1 MIRGLYTA
9 AAGMVTQQRRHDTAT
24 QNIANLN
31 TTGYKQVDSVSHA
44 FPDVLVT
51 AMQGGTSKSI
61 GRLNTGVF
69 AEQSVS
75 QYLQGDLIE
84 SGKTVDFALS
94 ADLQLTDPETGAP
107 MIFDG
112 SGKHIGTTG
121 EVTYKPQAFFTVQD
135 NDGNV
140 LYTRNGKFSV
150 SPTGEVLSSAGYKVL
165 DSNGKPL
172 NLNNFGNGLKVS
184 EDGLMVDGQGFLI
197 DNNTGQRSTARL
209 GVSVVTRPMELV
221 RDGNGV
227 FHAENPEAAAV
238 RYAADG
244 DNLQVRQ
251 GYLENSNVDATQVT
265 VDLNAAYRAYEA
277 NQKVVQFYDS
287 SLQKAV
293 NDVGKI

>member
-1 MIRGLYTA
+1 MLRGLYTA

-44 FPDVLVT
+44 FPDVLIA
-51 AMQGGTSKSI
+51 AMQDGTRKTI

-84 SGKTVDFALS
+84 SGKSVDFALS
-94 ADLQLTDPETGAP
+94 TDLQLTDPATNEP

-112 SGKHIGTTG
+112 SGKHISAEGV
-121 EVTYKPQAFFTVQD
+121 VTYKPQAFFTVQD
-135 NDGNV
+135 NDGNN

-150 SPTGEVLSSAGYKVL
+150 SPTGEVLSVGGFKVL
-165 DSNGKPL
+165 D
-172 NLNNFGNGLKVS
+172 GNGNPLVLNGP
-184 EDGLMVDGQGFLI
+184 EDSLAVDGQGYLI
-197 DNNTGQRSTARL
+197 DNNTGQRSPNRI
-209 GVSVVTRPMELV
+209 GISIVTKPMDLI

-227 FHAENPEAAAV
+227 FHVEDPEAAEIRFAN
-238 RYAADG
+238 ATDIM
-244 DNLQVRQ
+244 QVRQ
-251 GYLENSNVDATQVT
+251 GYLENSNVDATMVT

-277 NQKVVQFYDS
+277 NQKVVQYYDS

-293 NDVGKI
+293 NEVGRV

>member
-44 FPDVLVT
+44 FPDVLIS
-51 AMQGGTSKSI
+51 AMQGGVTKTI

-69 AEQSVS
+69 AEQSIS
-75 QYLQGDLIE
+75 QFLQGDLIE

-94 ADLQLTDPETGAP
+94 ADLQVNDPATGEA
-107 MIFDG
+107 MLFDG
-112 SGKHIGTTG
+112 SGKHVSAEG
-121 EVTYKPQAFFTVQD
+121 EVTYKPQVFFTVQD
-135 NDGNV
+135 NDGNN

-150 SPTGEVLSSAGYKVL
+150 SPTGEVLSSGGYKVL
-165 DSNGKPL
+165 G
-172 NLNNFGNGLKVS
+172 GNGNPLVLNTS
-184 EDGLMVDGQGFLI
+184 EDNLKVDGQGYLI
-197 DNNTGQRSTARL
+197 DNNTGLRSNTRL
-209 GVSVVTRPMELV
+209 GISIVTKPMELV

-227 FHAENPEAAAV
+227 FHADDSADAGV
-238 RYAADG
+238 RFADAT
-244 DNLQVRQ
+244 DNMQVRQ

-287 SLQKAV
+287 SLQKAATE
-293 NDVGKI
+293 VGRV

>member
-1 MIRGLYTA
+1 
-9 AAGMVTQQRRHDTAT
+9 MVTQQRRHDTAT

-44 FPDVLVT
+44 FPDVLIN
-51 AMQGGTSKSI
+51 AMQHGASKAI

-84 SGKTVDFALS
+84 SGKSIDFALS
-94 ADLQLTDPETGAP
+94 ADLQIIDPATNNP

-112 SGKHIGTTG
+112 SGKHISAEG

-135 NDGNV
+135 NDGNN
-140 LYTRNGKFSV
+140 LYTRNGKFTV
-150 SPTGEVLSSAGYKVL
+150 SATGEVLSAGGFKVL
-165 DSNGKPL
+165 DGNGNPL
-172 NLNNFGNGLKVS
+172 NLNNYGNNLSVS
-184 EDGLMVDGQGFLI
+184 EDNLQVDGQGYLI
-197 DNNTGQRSTARL
+197 DNSTGQRSTARI
-209 GVSVVTRPMELV
+209 GISIVTKPMELV

-227 FHAENPEAAAV
+227 FHVEGTDATEIRFANAT
-238 RYAADG
+238 
-244 DNLQVRQ
+244 DNMQVRQ
-251 GYLENSNVDATQVT
+251 GYLENSNVDSTQVM

-277 NQKVVQFYDS
+277 NQKVIQFYDS

-293 NDVGKI
+293 SEVGRV

>member
-1 MIRGLYTA
+1 MLRGLYTA

-44 FPDVLVT
+44 FPDVLIA
-51 AMQGGTSKSI
+51 AMHNGTTKNI

-75 QYLQGDLIE
+75 QFLQGDLIE

-94 ADLQLTDPETGAP
+94 TDLQIMDPATNKP

-112 SGKHIGTTG
+112 SGKHISAEG

-135 NDGNV
+135 NEGNN

-150 SPTGEVLSSAGYKVL
+150 SPTGEVLSVGGFKVL
-165 DSNGKPL
+165 DGNSQPLVLNGPEDR
-172 NLNNFGNGLKVS
+172 LK
-184 EDGLMVDGQGFLI
+184 VDGQGYLI
-197 DNNTGQRSTARL
+197 DNNTGLRSNSRI
-209 GVSVVTRPMELV
+209 GISVITKPMDLV

-227 FHAENPEAAAV
+227 FHAEDPEAAQI
-238 RYAADG
+238 RFADAN
-244 DNLQVRQ
+244 DNMQVRQ

-265 VDLNAAYRAYEA
+265 VDMNAAFRAYEA
-277 NQKVVQFYDS
+277 NQKVIQYYDS

-293 NDVGKI
+293 NDVGRV